1 MRKRTPKTITKTIAS
16 ATVFI
21 KLEQNLF
28 VYAVTLVWKAFL
40 SSKRAQITDNLMKKM
55 LFSPHLSSV
64 IIKEAFRQI
73 HLGKSSIQI
82 TKGTMQTGWIRY
94 KAKPVPNGFG
104 NVKRGLKGHLVNIVS
119 NSSLFTHLKINTLA
133 PKTKKNTL

>member
-16 ATVFI
+16 PTVFL

-55 LFSPHLSSV
+55 LFSSVAPHLSSV

-94 KAKPVPNGFG
+94 KTKPVPNGFG
-104 NVKRGLKGHLVNIVS
+104 NVKRGLKAIL
-119 NSSLFTHLKINTLA
+119 
-133 PKTKKNTL
+133 